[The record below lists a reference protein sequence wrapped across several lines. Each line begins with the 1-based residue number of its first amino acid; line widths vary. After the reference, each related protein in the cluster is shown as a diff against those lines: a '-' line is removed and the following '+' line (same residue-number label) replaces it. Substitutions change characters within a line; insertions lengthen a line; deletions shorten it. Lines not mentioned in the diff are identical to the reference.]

1 MAAQGLPGP
10 RALAEVPPPPEP
22 AADWAGFRTQASSR
36 AGISLGGRYRIVGL
50 LARGGSSDVYL
61 AEDTQTGGAVIVKWL
76 RPDSATDAEMCA
88 RFVLGA
94 HATMA
99 IHHPAIARVL
109 GVEQPATDPPYLVM
123 EALVGEPLADYLD
136 REGPMPQELVVTLA
150 REVAAGLAAAHRT
163 GILHR
168 DIKPGNLYLCG
179 PIGAPRGIKVID
191 FGLAR
196 DVRQRRAGGS
206 SDHVVLGTVQYM
218 APEQLLADP
227 VDARTDVYALGVVL
241 FRMLTGQLPFDLDPG
256 ADLFGHQLF
265 SPAPPPS
272 WLVENVDS
280 RMEQVVLRCMRKH
293 PRNRYPSMEALLE
306 DLDVIA
312 GVRPAENGQSV
323 RSPLARHPDV
333 YKPRNHQGRDVAE
346 LLALHFG
353 TEPPPPPS
361 SRLGAE
367 LPGASAAPEPPEVS
381 GLDRD

>member
-1 MAAQGLPGP
+1 L
-10 RALAEVPPPPEP
+10 PPPERI
-22 AADWAGFRTQASSR
+22 AKRGGFRIQASLR
-36 AGISLGGRYRIVGL
+36 AGISLGERYRIVGL

-61 AEDTQTGGAVIVKWL
+61 AEDTQTGEAVIVKWL
-76 RPDSATDAEMCA
+76 RLDSATDPEMCA
-88 RFVLGA
+88 HFVLGA

-99 IHHPAIARVL
+99 IDHPAIVRVFS
-109 GVEQPATDPPYLVM
+109 VEQPANDPPYLVM
-123 EALVGEPLADYLD
+123 EALVGEPLSDYLD
-136 REGPMPQELVVTLA
+136 REGPMRHELVVTLV
-150 REVAAGLAAAHRT
+150 RQVAAGLAAAHRA
-163 GILHR
+163 GIVHR

-179 PIGAPRGIKVID
+179 PIGSPRGIKVID

-196 DVRQRRAGGS
+196 DVRQRAAHGS
-206 SDHVVLGTVQYM
+206 SDHLVLGTVQYM

-272 WLVENVDS
+272 WLVENVDL

-306 DLDVIA
+306 ELDVIA
-312 GVRPAENGQSV
+312 GVRPAADSPGE
-323 RSPLARHPDV
+323 RSPLARYPDV

-346 LLALHFG
+346 MLALHFR

-367 LPGASAAPEPPEVS
+367 LPRAPEASEPAAVSPASAEAESPLRS
-381 GLDRD
+381 A